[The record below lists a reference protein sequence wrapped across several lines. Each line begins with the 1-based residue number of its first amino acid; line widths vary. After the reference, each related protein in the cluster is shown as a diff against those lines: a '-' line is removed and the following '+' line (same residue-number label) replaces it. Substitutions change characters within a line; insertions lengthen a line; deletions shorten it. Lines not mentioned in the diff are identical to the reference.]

1 MKLSKRFLFVLL
13 ILSIC
18 FTTYSLT
25 DQKNLEKSLN
35 SITPHDAY
43 DYCKTMALPKYAG
56 RHTGHPGYTEAAKW
70 AASKFQQWGLKPI
83 NKKDGYLQPY
93 RSPYVIVESA
103 EMELFLPK
111 EKSSDGEKEYN
122 LKKLELEKDFLP
134 MFSSDSGDN
143 RAGLVFAGWGISAPE
158 LGYDDYA
165 GLDVKGKFVLCFRGV
180 PDRSDERFQEH
191 DHHRQRLQTAKDK
204 GALGL
209 FYIYPNPLGNPNAD
223 WIQDFTPALISYA
236 VADMLLEEKGI
247 KSEELREDLQTYQV
261 PIRFNLGSEIHF
273 KVKAEHFPDAIG
285 YNVAGYVEGSDPDLK
300 DECLIIGG
308 HFDHCGLHC
317 GLLFPGANDN
327 ASGSA
332 VVMEIG
338 EAFSRLE
345 TAPKR
350 SVVFVLFGGEEMGLQ
365 GSSFFADNPPAQFQ
379 KMDGMFNFDMVGEGD
394 GVGCGVSSEPE
405 ELASMLKDADQK
417 VNILRG
423 TRFFRGVGVRGSD
436 YASFFVKGVPCIS
449 FASNGPHLHYHGT
462 GDTIYRINP
471 DIMADIAKLAFI
483 TGYNWADR

>member
-1 MKLSKRFLFVLL
+1 MKSSKTLLLVLL
-13 ILSIC
+13 ILCITFSV
-18 FTTYSLT
+18 YSFPE
-25 DQKNLEKSLN
+25 QKGLEKGLN
-35 SITPHDAY
+35 SITPHDVY
-43 DYCKTMALPKYAG
+43 EYCKTMALPKFAG
-56 RHTGHPGYTEAAKW
+56 RHTGHQGYTEAAKW
-70 AASKFQQWGLKPI
+70 AASKFKQWGLKPI

-93 RSPYVIVESA
+93 PSPYVVVESA
-103 EMELFLPK
+103 EMELYIIK
-111 EKSSDGEKEYN
+111 EKSSEGEKEFTA
-122 LKKLELEKDFLP
+122 KKLMLEKDFLP
-134 MFSSDSGDN
+134 MLSSDSGDN

-165 GLDVKGKFVLCFRGV
+165 GLEVKGKFVLCFRGV
-180 PDRSDERFQEH
+180 PNRSDERFQEY
-191 DHHRQRLQTAKDK
+191 DQHRRRLQTAKDK

-209 FYIYPNPLGNPNAD
+209 FYIYPDPLANPNAD

-236 VADMLLEEKGI
+236 LADMLLEEKGI
-247 KSEELREDLQTYQV
+247 KAEDLRKDLETYQV
-261 PIRFNLGSEIHF
+261 PIRFSLDSEVHF
-273 KVKAEHFPDAIG
+273 KVKSEHFPDATG
-285 YNVAGYVEGSDPDLK
+285 YNVVGSVEGRDPKLK

-338 EAFSRLE
+338 EAFSRLD

-365 GSSFFADNPPAQFQ
+365 GSGFFADHPPSQF
-379 KMDGMFNFDMVGEGD
+379 KIMDGMFNFDMVGEGD
-394 GVGCGVSSEPE
+394 GVGCGLSPEPE
-405 ELASMLKDADQK
+405 ELASMLKDADQQ
-417 VNILRG
+417 VNILRN

-471 DIMADIAKLAFI
+471 DIMADIAKLAFL